1 MSNTTEYYNL
11 NALRFSKETFSID
24 MEKLYLEFLQYLPT
38 TGNILDIGCGS
49 GRDALF
55 FHKKGYHV
63 TAMDNSQELVQLA
76 RQNTHL
82 DIQLASFY
90 DLDKIESYDGIW
102 ACASLLHCERER
114 LPEVLEKIIQA
125 LKENGIC
132 YLSFKYGSE
141 DREDNGRS
149 FTDLNELQA
158 TQLLKQFPNIALLQ
172 QWITTDIRPH
182 KKEYWLN
189 ILVKKLPMNS
199 LTPSA
204 SFQIQFITDIQQLLA
219 TAKATST
226 YKFALLISLVRLS
239 IEKNQSSSD
248 ALKISLT
255 DIAEKFIELYWQQA
269 RPYFPL
275 KSPLNRDDAMHYPIL
290 KQNMGKQAVVIN
302 RILEAQQIAPS
313 LASFKKDKKAWSKLL
328 NTISKTIYTYPLK
341 HLQNS
346 DTTPNE
352 FLYHYHKIDKETIT
366 LLPHVA
372 FCLTRFSIF
381 IEEICQKYWIDNIRL
396 FAGNQNKFGDLP
408 NLDEFLFNMDR
419 NNLAQIKP
427 FFHKI
432 QKGCCFYCNQPISI
446 NAGEVDHFIP
456 WSLYQYDTAHNFVL
470 ADKTCNTRKSN
481 KLAANHFYEKWL
493 RRNAQF
499 QTEITE
505 EMEKYNFLVDRQR
518 SESIAKNYYLQTF
531 KLHEDHGFWQ
541 P

>member
-24 MEKLYLEFLQYLPT
+24 MEKLYLEFLQYLPA

-90 DLDKIESYDGIW
+90 DIDEIQKYHGIW

-114 LPEVLEKIIQA
+114 LPEVLEKITQA
-125 LKENGIC
+125 LKDNGIC
-132 YLSFKYGSE
+132 YLSFKYGSKN
-141 DREDNGRS
+141 REENGRS
-149 FTDLNELQA
+149 FTDLNEQQA
-158 TQLLKQFPNIALLQ
+158 NQLLTQFPNIALLQ

-182 KKEYWLN
+182 KKERWLN

-219 TAKATST
+219 TVKATST

-239 IEKNQSSSD
+239 IEKSQSSSD

-275 KSPLNRDDAMHYPIL
+275 KSPLNR
-290 KQNMGKQAVVIN
+290 G
-302 RILEAQQIAPS
+302 
-313 LASFKKDKKAWSKLL
+313 
-328 NTISKTIYTYPLK
+328 
-341 HLQNS
+341 
-346 DTTPNE
+346 
-352 FLYHYHKIDKETIT
+352 
-366 LLPHVA
+366 
-372 FCLTRFSIF
+372 
-381 IEEICQKYWIDNIRL
+381 
-396 FAGNQNKFGDLP
+396 
-408 NLDEFLFNMDR
+408 
-419 NNLAQIKP
+419 
-427 FFHKI
+427 
-432 QKGCCFYCNQPISI
+432 
-446 NAGEVDHFIP
+446 
-456 WSLYQYDTAHNFVL
+456 
-470 ADKTCNTRKSN
+470 
-481 KLAANHFYEKWL
+481 
-493 RRNAQF
+493 
-499 QTEITE
+499 
-505 EMEKYNFLVDRQR
+505 
-518 SESIAKNYYLQTF
+518 
-531 KLHEDHGFWQ
+531 
-541 P
+541 